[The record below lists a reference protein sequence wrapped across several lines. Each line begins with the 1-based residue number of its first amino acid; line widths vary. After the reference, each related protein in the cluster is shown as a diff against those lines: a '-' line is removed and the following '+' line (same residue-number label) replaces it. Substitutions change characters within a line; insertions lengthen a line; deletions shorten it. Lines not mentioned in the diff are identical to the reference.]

1 MADTAAGNSSKSE
14 SARFSVMRSGR
25 EDFGMMTRVVL
36 EVPAQDDL
44 GPGSVDVTGDALD
57 GLVVE
62 RCAVV
67 TERAVRL
74 DRDAMSRGGC
84 PHRWVGEVGAQLDLV
99 DHGHEPGLADDAVK
113 VLGLEVRHPCT
124 LQRALV

>member
-1 MADTAAGNSSKSE
+1 MVDTAAGNSSKSK
-14 SARFSVMRSGR
+14 SARLSVMRSGR

-74 DRDAMSRGGC
+74 PRRHVARRLPAPLGWGSRGAA
-84 PHRWVGEVGAQLDLV
+84 R
-99 DHGHEPGLADDAVK
+99 PG
-113 VLGLEVRHPCT
+113 
-124 LQRALV
+124 